1 MTRHLLIAV
10 HLHADGMGTA
20 RYHGMHQG
28 APEWPPAPARIFQ
41 ALVAGV
47 GRSEVTGPAEPV
59 CIFLKYFIYLF
70 IC

>member
-1 MTRHLLIAV
+1 MK
-10 HLHADGMGTA
+10 
-20 RYHGMHQG
+20 
-28 APEWPPAPARIFQ
+28 

-70 IC
+70 VC